1 MSDSKGWASC
11 KCHYKTSIFSKSLGI
26 SVQYTDKATFLREY
40 KSELEVVENPED
52 VLEEVMREVEK
63 RKKRNLVS
71 ENNRNNIKAK
81 YSPVHKVF
89 FERVGKIE
97 LVKNKPVEIE
107 DDIFTVPLL
116 NPDQCS
122 RILEELKR

>member
-1 MSDSKGWASC
+1 MSNSKGWASC
-11 KCHYKTSIFSKSLGI
+11 KCHYRTSIFSKSLGI
-26 SVQYTDKATFLREY
+26 SVQFTDKATFLRENE
-40 KSELEVVENPED
+40 SELEAVENPEN
-52 VLEEVMREVEK
+52 VLEEVMSEVEE

-81 YSPVHKVF
+81 YSPLHKEF
-89 FERVGKIE
+89 FEEVKKIV

-107 DDIFTVPLL
+107 DDIFTMPVLD
-116 NPDQCS
+116 PDQCS

>member
-1 MSDSKGWASC
+1 MSDSQGWASC

-26 SVQYTDKATFLREY
+26 SVQFTDKATFLREY
-40 KSELEVVENPED
+40 KTELEAVENPED
-52 VLEEVMREVEK
+52 VLEEVTSEVER
-63 RKKRNLVS
+63 RKKRNIVS
-71 ENNRNNIKAK
+71 ERHRSNIKAK
-81 YSPVHKVF
+81 YSPLHKEL

-116 NPDQCS
+116 NPDQCC